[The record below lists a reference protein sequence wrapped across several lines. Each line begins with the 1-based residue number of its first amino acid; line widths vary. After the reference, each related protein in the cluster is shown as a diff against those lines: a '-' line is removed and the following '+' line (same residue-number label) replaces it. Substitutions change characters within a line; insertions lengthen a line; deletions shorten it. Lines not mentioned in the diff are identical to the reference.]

1 MNVVFY
7 LVFNFIF
14 YSFIGWILE
23 EGYSFSTTK
32 KFQEDGFLIG
42 PFKPMYG
49 TAVTFLIICNELLD
63 ISGIPLILLCFLIP
77 TTVEYISGYILKHY
91 FNKVYWD
98 YSEFRY
104 NIHGF
109 VTLRFSIYWMVLSLI
124 GLYYLQPSLYELYM
138 ENMNFLNVFVVLGGA
153 ILLIDLYITVKKLAY
168 EKLRMIQ

>member
-49 TAVTFLIICNELLD
+49 MAVMFLIICNELLE

-77 TTVEYISGYILKHY
+77 TTVEYISGYILKHS
-91 FNKVYWD
+91 FNKVYWIILNLGIIFMD
-98 YSEFRY
+98 
-104 NIHGF
+104 
-109 VTLRFSIYWMVLSLI
+109 LSL
-124 GLYYLQPSLYELYM
+124 LDSLYIGWCLALLVFIICNPVYM
-138 ENMNFLNVFVVLGGA
+138 TYTWR
-153 ILLIDLYITVKKLAY
+153 IWKLLISL
-168 EKLRMIQ
+168 